1 MITQLIKNGEV
12 VDTSAESNSSS
23 STSKKSGGSLD
34 KDAFLQLL
42 VAQMKYQDPLE
53 PTDNTECYIFCNRRD
68 IRCYRN
74 SRQCNP

>member
-34 KDAFLQLL
+34 KDAFSS
-42 VAQMKYQDPLE
+42 
-53 PTDNTECYIFCNRRD
+53 TDEISGSIGTNR
-68 IRCYRN
+68 
-74 SRQCNP
+74 

>member
-34 KDAFLQLL
+34 KDCLL
-42 VAQMKYQDPLE
+42 YTSPS
-53 PTDNTECYIFCNRRD
+53 PRD
-68 IRCYRN
+68 RG
-74 SRQCNP
+74 

>member
-34 KDAFLQLL
+34 KDAFLQQI
-42 VAQMKYQDPLE
+42 VAQMKYHDQME
-53 PTDNTECYIFCNRRD
+53 PTEKTEYISQLETF
-68 IRCYRN
+68 
-74 SRQCNP
+74 

>member
-42 VAQMKYQDPLE
+42 VAQMKLSL
-53 PTDNTECYIFCNRRD
+53 IH
-68 IRCYRN
+68 I
-74 SRQCNP
+74 

>member
-34 KDAFLQLL
+34 KDAFLQL
-42 VAQMKYQDPLE
+42 VSS
-53 PTDNTECYIFCNRRD
+53 TDEISGSIGTNR
-68 IRCYRN
+68 
-74 SRQCNP
+74 